1 MHLRGGVLMAD
12 PIQTAL
18 ITEEVRRRYRTYA
31 LSVITARA
39 LPDVRDVLKPVQRRI
54 LYTMHHD
61 LHLHATARP
70 NKCAK
75 ITGNVTA
82 NYHPHGT
89 VPAYEALVRL
99 AQDFVMRMPLVE
111 GIGCFGSVGGDGPAA
126 ERYTEARLMPL
137 ADHLLAELRQ
147 RTVPLRR
154 TYAHERDEPVGLP
167 AQFPNLLVNGA
178 AGIAGGKAT
187 NIPPHNLGDVIS
199 AATHLIDDPEASTA
213 ELLNRL
219 KGPDFPLGGKVVTDR
234 TTLRKI

>member
-1 MHLRGGVLMAD
+1 
-12 PIQTAL
+12 
-18 ITEEVRRRYRTYA
+18 
-31 LSVITARA
+31 
-39 LPDVRDVLKPVQRRI
+39 
-54 LYTMHHD
+54 
-61 LHLHATARP
+61 
-70 NKCAK
+70 
-75 ITGNVTA
+75 
-82 NYHPHGT
+82 
-89 VPAYEALVRL
+89 
-99 AQDFVMRMPLVE
+99 
-111 GIGCFGSVGGDGPAA
+111 

-154 TYAHERDEPVGLP
+154 TYDNERDEPVVLP

-178 AGIAGGKAT
+178 AGIAVGMAT

-234 TTLRKI
+234 TTLRKIYEEGVGSIKVQGEWKLEEVGKKQQIVITSIPYGVNSDTLQKAIGEIIA